1 MRKLTR
7 GGYTLCN
14 DPLFFKKMINTLQSF
29 RTSLTP
35 NVLSNA
41 SKHSISRTQFICLS
55 KSTGDGTS
63 DSDPDRPK
71 PEGDTRRQELL
82 ARIAMLQ
89 TSKVRLTDFLDERS
103 DYLTKFAEEAN
114 AEFDKVGEDAM
125 KDLDEASSRI
135 LENIESKMQAFEESA
150 GLNRLEIEENDNKL
164 AEFEEKIVE
173 DRNEGLFFKS
183 LRDKKPVDIEKA
195 KEETER
201 IQEVTKVSA
210 GSKSRRNIYLGLIG
224 ILVVTI
230 ADSFVSSPDW
240 RKVAVLGAILVALLT
255 QFVYEQTL
263 LSEEVDKG
271 KGNKKE

>member
-1 MRKLTR
+1 M
-7 GGYTLCN
+7 
-14 DPLFFKKMINTLQSF
+14 MNTLQAF
-29 RTSLTP
+29 RTSLTT
-35 NVLSNA
+35 NFHVLSNA
-41 SKHSISRTQFICLS
+41 SRHSITRTHFHVLSNASRHSITRTQFICLS

-63 DSDPDRPK
+63 DSDHDPPK
-71 PEGDTRRQELL
+71 PEGDARRQELL

-135 LENIESKMQAFEESA
+135 
-150 GLNRLEIEENDNKL
+150 EENDNKL
-164 AEFEEKIVE
+164 AEFEERIVE

-183 LRDKKPVDIEKA
+183 FRDNKKPVDVEKA
-195 KEETER
+195 KEEAER
-201 IQEVTKVSA
+201 IQEVTKESA
-210 GSKSRRNIYLGLIG
+210 GSKSRRNVYLGLIG
-224 ILVVTI
+224 ILVLAI

-240 RKVAVLGAILVALLT
+240 RKVAVLGAILVSLLT

-263 LSEEVDKG
+263 LSEEVDNG

>member
-1 MRKLTR
+1 M
-7 GGYTLCN
+7 
-14 DPLFFKKMINTLQSF
+14 MNTLQAF
-29 RTSLTP
+29 QTTLTP
-35 NVLSNA
+35 NFHVLFNPPR
-41 SKHSISRTQFICLS
+41 HSLPRTQFLCLS
-55 KSTGDGTS
+55 KPRDGNS
-63 DSDPDRPK
+63 DSESDPDPPK
-71 PEGDTRRQELL
+71 PEGDTQRQELL

-164 AEFEEKIVE
+164 AEFEEQIVE

-183 LRDKKPVDIEKA
+183 LRDKQPVDLEKA
-195 KEETER
+195 KEETQK
-201 IQEVTKVSA
+201 IQEVTKESV
-210 GSKSRRNIYLGLIG
+210 GSESRRNIYLGLIG
-224 ILVVTI
+224 IVALAI

-240 RKVAVLGAILVALLT
+240 RKVAVLGAILVPLLT
-255 QFVYEQTL
+255 QFVNEQTL
-263 LSEEVDKG
+263 LSEEADKG

>member
-1 MRKLTR
+1 M
-7 GGYTLCN
+7 
-14 DPLFFKKMINTLQSF
+14 MNTLHAF
-29 RTSLTP
+29 HTTLTP
-35 NVLSNA
+35 NFHIRFNA
-41 SKHSISRTQFICLS
+41 SRYSISRPQFLCLS
-55 KSTGDGTS
+55 KSGDGTS
-63 DSDPDRPK
+63 DSDSDPDAPK

-164 AEFEEKIVE
+164 AEFEEKIVI

-183 LRDKKPVDIEKA
+183 LRDKKPVDAEKA
-195 KEETER
+195 KEETEK
-201 IQEVTKVSA
+201 IQEVTKESA
-210 GSKSRRNIYLGLIG
+210 GSKARRNVYLGLIG
-224 ILVVTI
+224 IVVLAI
-230 ADSFVSSPDW
+230 AESFISSPDW
-240 RKVAVLGAILVALLT
+240 RKVAILGAILIPLLT

-263 LSEEVDKG
+263 LSEDADEE

>member
-1 MRKLTR
+1 M
-7 GGYTLCN
+7 
-14 DPLFFKKMINTLQSF
+14 MNTLQSF

-41 SKHSISRTQFICLS
+41 SRRSISRTQFLCLS
-55 KSTGDGTS
+55 KSGDGTGS
-63 DSDPDRPK
+63 DSGPDHPK

-89 TSKVRLTDFLDERS
+89 TSKVRLTNFLDERS

-135 LENIESKMQAFEESA
+135 LENMESKMQAFEESA
-150 GLNRLEIEENDNKL
+150 GLNRLEIEESDNKL

-173 DRNEGLFFKS
+173 GRNEGLFFKS
-183 LRDKKPVDIEKA
+183 FRDKKPVDVEKA

-201 IQEVTKVSA
+201 IQELTKKSA
-210 GSKSRRNIYLGLIG
+210 GSKSRRNVYLGLIG
-224 ILVVTI
+224 ILVLAI
-230 ADSFVSSPDW
+230 ADSFASSPDW
-240 RKVAVLGAILVALLT
+240 RKVTVLGVILVALLT

-263 LSEEVDKG
+263 LSEEADSG
-271 KGNKKE
+271 KGNKKK

>member
-1 MRKLTR
+1 M
-7 GGYTLCN
+7 
-14 DPLFFKKMINTLQSF
+14 MNTLQAF
-29 RTSLTP
+29 RTSLTT
-35 NVLSNA
+35 NFHVLSNA
-41 SKHSISRTQFICLS
+41 SRHSITRTHFHVLSNASRHSITRTQFICLS

-63 DSDPDRPK
+63 DSDHDPPK
-71 PEGDTRRQELL
+71 PEGDARRQELL

-164 AEFEEKIVE
+164 AEFEERIVE

-183 LRDKKPVDIEKA
+183 FRDNKKPVDVEKA
-195 KEETER
+195 KEEAER
-201 IQEVTKVSA
+201 IQEVTKESA
-210 GSKSRRNIYLGLIG
+210 GSKSRRNVYLGLIG
-224 ILVVTI
+224 ILVLAI

-240 RKVAVLGAILVALLT
+240 RKVAVLGAILVSLLT

-263 LSEEVDKG
+263 LSEEVDNG

>member
-1 MRKLTR
+1 M
-7 GGYTLCN
+7 
-14 DPLFFKKMINTLQSF
+14 MNTLQAF
-29 RTSLTP
+29 QTTLTP
-35 NVLSNA
+35 NFHVLFNPPR
-41 SKHSISRTQFICLS
+41 HSISRTQFLCLS
-55 KSTGDGTS
+55 KSRDGNS
-63 DSDPDRPK
+63 DSESDPDPPK
-71 PEGDTRRQELL
+71 PEGDTERQELL

-183 LRDKKPVDIEKA
+183 LRDKQPVDVEKA
-195 KEETER
+195 KEETEK
-201 IQEVTKVSA
+201 IKEVTKESA
-210 GSKSRRNIYLGLIG
+210 GSESRRNIYLGLIG
-224 ILVVTI
+224 IVGLAI

-240 RKVAVLGAILVALLT
+240 RKVAVLGAILIPLIT

-263 LSEEVDKG
+263 LSEEADKG

>member
-1 MRKLTR
+1 MNT
-7 GGYTLCN
+7 
-14 DPLFFKKMINTLQSF
+14 TLQAF
-29 RTSLTP
+29 QTTLTP
-35 NVLSNA
+35 NFHVLFNA
-41 SKHSISRTQFICLS
+41 SRHSTYRTQFLCLS
-55 KSTGDGTS
+55 KSGDGTS
-63 DSDPDRPK
+63 DSDSDPDTPK
-71 PEGDTRRQELL
+71 PEGDTKRQELL

-135 LENIESKMQAFEESA
+135 LENIESRMQAFEESA

-164 AEFEEKIVE
+164 ADFEEKIVE
-173 DRNEGLFFKS
+173 GRNEGLFFKS
-183 LRDKKPVDIEKA
+183 LRDKKPVDVEKA
-195 KEETER
+195 KEEAAK
-201 IQEVTKVSA
+201 IKEVTKESA

-224 ILVVTI
+224 IVALAI

-240 RKVAVLGAILVALLT
+240 RKVAVLGAILIPLLT

-263 LSEEVDKG
+263 LSAEEDKG
-271 KGNKKE
+271 KGNNKE